1 MIYGVKPAFRAAL
14 RGVERALVAAGV
26 SADAL
31 TIAGVAFAACGG
43 LGIWLGRDGGV
54 VLLVVPVAVFLRTAA
69 NALDGMVATTTG
81 TARPAG
87 LVLNETADRV
97 ADVAVFLPM
106 ALVPGVP
113 DLLVAGALA
122 MMLTTSCVGL
132 AVQAA
137 GGPRLYAGPMGKP
150 DRMAVVGVA
159 ALVAVWGDPER
170 AFSAALW
177 VVLVGGGF
185 TLLRRA
191 HLARR
196 ALTNEHGPT
205 S

>member
-14 RGVERALVAAGV
+14 RGVERALIAAGV
-26 SADAL
+26 RADAL
-31 TIAGVAFAACGG
+31 TIAGVAFAVCGG
-43 LGIWLGRDGGV
+43 LAIWLGRDGGV

-87 LVLNETADRV
+87 LVLNEAGDRV

-122 MMLTTSCVGL
+122 VMLTTSCVGL

-159 ALVAVWGDPER
+159 ALAAVWGDPAR

-196 ALTNEHGPT
+196 ALTNEHGPA